1 MAGSRC
7 CSRNHDSPQYP
18 EESRHHKREILARKR
33 SEQLQFYAY
42 FWKKYDRI
50 LESLPIS
57 IFDENF
63 RLEDAND
70 PDALMVSLRS
80 YFDLCTQEFF
90 MHQQGLIE
98 EVIWENWSR
107 GLLACMELEVFKQ
120 AYSRLKVKEVTSR
133 ISPLAYGKKKTSKS
147 ILLDQIGIDGVRLP
161 PCGVPGPLSK

>member
-1 MAGSRC
+1 MISELL
-7 CSRNHDSPQYP
+7 DSLGLLPVGWQGVVAVA
-18 EESRHHKREILARKR
+18 EIMILLNILRESRHHKREILARKR

-57 IFDENF
+57 IFDEDF
-63 RLEDAND
+63 RLEDAKD
-70 PDALMVSLRS
+70 PDTLMVSLRS

-120 AYSRLKVKEVTSR
+120 AYSRLKVEMSHPEFHSWLVTEKDKR
-133 ISPLAYGKKKTSKS
+133 ANPT
-147 ILLDQIGIDGVRLP
+147 
-161 PCGVPGPLSK
+161 